1 MVESGNEMF
10 NSQWTLKQDKS
21 YTEARKR
28 CTFKA
33 CKCDIKIF
41 SSSLIL
47 IQGVQFPNGRR

>member
-1 MVESGNEMF
+1 MF